1 MLIYI
6 YINIYQGF
14 IRFGSTL
21 IFRYLLSKITHSSVL
36 PYTLQKLCNIN
47 NIKAN
52 VLVVIIDYLI

>member
-6 YINIYQGF
+6 YVNIYQGF
-14 IRFGSTL
+14 IRFESIL
-21 IFRYLLSKITHSSVL
+21 IIRYPLSKITHSSVL

-47 NIKAN
+47 IKVN